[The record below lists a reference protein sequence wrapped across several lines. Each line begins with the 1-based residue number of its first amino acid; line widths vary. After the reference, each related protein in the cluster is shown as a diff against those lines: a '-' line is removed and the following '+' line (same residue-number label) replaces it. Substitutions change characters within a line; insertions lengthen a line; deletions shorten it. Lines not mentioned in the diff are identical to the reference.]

1 MDIDPS
7 GDGAGGVDTGQSN
20 AASGQCT
27 FCEPGKMCKL
37 VELTFDQIEILKL
50 RHDQCSDN
58 VQLCTKHHDDNFKFY
73 KMRTVLF

>member
-27 FCEPGKMCKL
+27 IVHQKSIPKGVEGSKPWKL
-37 VELTFDQIEILKL
+37 AILMP
-50 RHDQCSDN
+50 
-58 VQLCTKHHDDNFKFY
+58 V
-73 KMRTVLF
+73 